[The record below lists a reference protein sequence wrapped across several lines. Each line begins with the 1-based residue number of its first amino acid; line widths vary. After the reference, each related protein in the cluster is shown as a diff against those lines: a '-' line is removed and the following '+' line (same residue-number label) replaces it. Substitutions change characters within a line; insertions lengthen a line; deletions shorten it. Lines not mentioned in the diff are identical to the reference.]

1 MITVRELEPE
11 DYDLWRDLWDQYLRF
26 YETSL
31 SEAVTL
37 STWWKIHNRGGSV
50 KGFLAQSSQSSQ
62 SPGVVVGIAHCF
74 LRPSTWH
81 EVGYLYLEDLFVAPS
96 ARGEGVGRALL
107 DTVVEYA
114 RSLGAERVYWLT
126 KEDNQVARA
135 LYDSFN
141 GSGRSE
147 FIHYEYLL

>member
-1 MITVRELEPE
+1 MISVRELELE
-11 DYDLWRDLWDQYLRF
+11 DYDLWRDLWDQYLLF

-37 STWWKIHNRGGSV
+37 STWRKIHNRGGSV

-74 LRPSTWH
+74 LRQSTWH

-141 GSGRSE
+141 GGGRSE

>member
-1 MITVRELEPE
+1 VISVRELELE
-11 DYDLWRDLWDQYLRF
+11 DYDLWRDLWDQYLLF

-37 STWWKIHNRGGSV
+37 STWRKIHNRGGSV

-74 LRPSTWH
+74 LRQSTWH

-114 RSLGAERVYWLT
+114 RSIGAERVYWLT

-141 GSGRSE
+141 GGGRSE

>member
-1 MITVRELEPE
+1 VISVRELELE
-11 DYDLWRDLWDQYLRF
+11 DYDLWRDLWDQYLLF

-37 STWWKIHNRGGSV
+37 STWRKIHNRGGSV

-74 LRPSTWH
+74 LRQSTWH

-141 GSGRSE
+141 GGGRSE